1 MPHGIIDA
9 LDARKRMLEE
19 ASTIFV
25 RATSQTYI
33 RSIYHSEGFRT
44 KMNLSSYKNELR
56 PKMGRM
62 CDLYGRK

>member
-44 KMNLSSYKNELR
+44 KMNLSSYKNEL
-56 PKMGRM
+56 KAKIGRSR
-62 CDLYGRK
+62 DL